1 MTRCAD
7 TEFGPPA
14 EGVIVSADGLPG
26 GLRIVNV
33 LSLSNV
39 LIRPVGFSNGH
50 FVPV

>member
-1 MTRCAD
+1 MRIMTKCAD

-33 LSLSNV
+33 LSLSSV
-39 LIRPVGFSNGH
+39 LIKHIPTS
-50 FVPV
+50 